1 MKLKDILSVMRP
13 EQWVKNLVLFAGVI
27 FSENLQDLNIFLKV
41 SIAFVLFCL
50 LSSAG
55 YVINDI
61 LDFKQDRQHP
71 VKANRPIASGRL
83 RRSQGIYLACFLVV
97 VSLASSYVINVNF
110 FIVALAYLWLNICY
124 SLFLKHIVIIDV
136 MVIAV
141 GFVLRAVAGAVVIN
155 VDISSWLIV
164 CTILLALFLGLGK
177 RRHEIVLLERKADAH
192 RRILTEYSLGFLDQ
206 MIAVVTSSTVV
217 AYAFYTLSPEIVQKL
232 GTRYMALTIPF
243 VLYGIFRYL
252 YLIHQ
257 KEEGGSPA
265 KALLT
270 DRPIII
276 DILLWL
282 AAVILILY
290 L

>member
-1 MKLKDILSVMRP
+1 
-13 EQWVKNLVLFAGVI
+13 
-27 FSENLQDLNIFLKV
+27 
-41 SIAFVLFCL
+41 
-50 LSSAG
+50 
-55 YVINDI
+55 
-61 LDFKQDRQHP
+61 
-71 VKANRPIASGRL
+71 
-83 RRSQGIYLACFLVV
+83 
-97 VSLASSYVINVNF
+97 
-110 FIVALAYLWLNICY
+110 
-124 SLFLKHIVIIDV
+124 LKHIVIIDV